1 MHQNSKMKK
10 TLKNI
15 FITGIIAIIPV
26 GVTLYIFFFL
36 INLMDNLLNIIP
48 PRFHPDQIFPFH
60 IPGLGVVFTIILI
73 LIVGI
78 IVQSYIGKRFVHL
91 GEWILSKIPFINGI
105 YNAVKKLV
113 ESILGD
119 KGQSFKKVV
128 LIEYPRKGLYSV
140 AFVTGMSEGEIQ
152 EKTVQKNINLF
163 VPTTP
168 NPTSGFY
175 IMIPE
180 SDVIDLDMT
189 VEEAFTLII
198 SGGMISPPSHTK
210 NVQ

>member
-1 MHQNSKMKK
+1 MRK

-36 INLMDNLLNIIP
+36 INMMDKLLNIIP
-48 PRFHPDQIFPFH
+48 PRFHPDQVFPFH
-60 IPGLGVVFTIILI
+60 IPGLGIVFTIILI

-78 IVQSYIGKRFVHL
+78 IVQSYIGKQFVHL
-91 GEWILSKIPFINGI
+91 GEWIVSKIPFVNGI

-119 KGQSFKKVV
+119 KGQSFKKVA

-152 EKTVQKNINLF
+152 EKTVGRSVNLF

-198 SGGMISPPSHTK
+198 SGGMISPPSRTK
-210 NVQ
+210 NVR

>member
-1 MHQNSKMKK
+1 MRK

-36 INLMDNLLNIIP
+36 INMMDKLLNIIP
-48 PRFHPDQIFPFH
+48 PRFHPDQVFPFH
-60 IPGLGVVFTIILI
+60 IPGLGIVFTIILI

-78 IVQSYIGKRFVHL
+78 IVQSYIGKQFVNL
-91 GEWILSKIPFINGI
+91 GEWIVSKIPFVNGI

-152 EKTVQKNINLF
+152 EKTVGRSVNLF

-189 VEEAFTLII
+189 VEEAFTVII
-198 SGGMISPPSHTK
+198 SGGMISPPSRTK
-210 NVQ
+210 NVR